1 MKNVALFLRAK
12 ILEIQDKDKQPSPMT
27 LDDILKGQCKNIP
40 CELLDFYRIMYTG
53 HKEEAADR
61 IERYVE
67 ASAEDDIYKATC
79 GKVEPSKHIL
89 LGMGLKSITGSRKV
103 QEVINHF
110 GHSIG
115 YHTAEEYETQIA
127 EQIIERKQVLP
138 DGLQPKKG
146 LSTNSAWD
154 NYDESMYHDTQG
166 IVIQNNFSIA
176 PSMTEEVSVRSEKS
190 SGSSLLPKRRHKRSL
205 DIPNTELEPVRK
217 NSRYH
222 DFCLMYYLWRILQI
236 TVFGGRSL
244 SFD

>member
-1 MKNVALFLRAK
+1 
-12 ILEIQDKDKQPSPMT
+12 
-27 LDDILKGQCKNIP
+27 
-40 CELLDFYRIMYTG
+40 
-53 HKEEAADR
+53 
-61 IERYVE
+61 
-67 ASAEDDIYKATC
+67 
-79 GKVEPSKHIL
+79 
-89 LGMGLKSITGSRKV
+89 MGLKSITGSRKV

-110 GHSIG
+110 DHSIG

-176 PSMTEEVSVRSEKS
+176 PSMTEEVFVRSENS
-190 SGSSLLPKRRHKRSL
+190 FGSSLFPKRRHKRSL

-217 NSRYH
+217 TQDMIFIWCIIYGEFFKLQYLCSQKC
-222 DFCLMYYLWRILQI
+222 CLDNIKLYKQASTNVVWLEFNNKQGHLASTENRIS
-236 TVFGGRSL
+236 GKH
-244 SFD
+244 